1 MTMLLLYKIELNE
14 LWYLCEDDALLLLAV
29 NTSLNT
35 SVRR

>member
-29 NTSLNT
+29 NTM
-35 SVRR
+35 